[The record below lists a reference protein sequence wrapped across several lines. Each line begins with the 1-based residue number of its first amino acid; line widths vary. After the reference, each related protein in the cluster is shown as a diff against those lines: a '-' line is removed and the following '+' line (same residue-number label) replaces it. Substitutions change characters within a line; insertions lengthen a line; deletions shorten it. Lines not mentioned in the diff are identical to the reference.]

1 MLISVIVATYNRP
14 DALRL
19 VMQSLLCQTDGHYE
33 ILIADDGS
41 KADTADLVKLF
52 QSSSP
57 IALRH
62 VWQTDD
68 GFRLSR
74 IRNLA
79 MQQAHGEYLIFLD
92 GDCIVQPD
100 FVAQHRKLAKSK
112 FMVTGSRILLEKN
125 LTDRLCSSQNWS
137 YNDFK
142 KNALRNRIKGQVNKI
157 LPLYIKLPCSK
168 YREYSHFV
176 WRRIKGC
183 NLACWKVD
191 AESIHGFNEDMVGW
205 GHEDADFVFRLHD
218 HGVHR
223 ISGAWATEV
232 FHLWHKMADKS
243 TAEKNAEIVRAQILA
258 KNRISN
264 YSTAL

>member
-19 VMQSLLCQTDGHYE
+19 VIQSLLTQTDSNYE

-41 KADTADLVKLF
+41 KQDTAELVKSF
-52 QSSSP
+52 QTSSP
-57 IALRH
+57 IAIQH

-79 MQQAHGEYLIFLD
+79 TQQAHGEYLIFLD

-100 FVAQHRKLAKSK
+100 FVAQHRKLAKPQR
-112 FMVTGSRILLEKN
+112 MVTGSRILLEKQ
-125 LTDRLCSSQNWS
+125 LTERLCASQNWS
-137 YNDFK
+137 FDSFK
-142 KNALRNRIKGQVNKI
+142 REALQHRLNGQVNKI
-157 LPLYIKLPCSK
+157 LPLYIKLPNASS
-168 YREYSHFV
+168 REYSDFV

-183 NLACWKVD
+183 NLACWKAD
-191 AESIHGFNEDMVGW
+191 AEAIHGFDENMVGW
-205 GHEDADFVFRLHD
+205 GHEDADFVFRLHEQ
-218 HGVHR
+218 GVRR

-232 FHLWHKMADKS
+232 FHLWHKMADKA
-243 TAEKNAEIVRAQILA
+243 TAEKNAEIVRAKILA
-258 KNRISN
+258 KK
-264 YSTAL
+264 TLV